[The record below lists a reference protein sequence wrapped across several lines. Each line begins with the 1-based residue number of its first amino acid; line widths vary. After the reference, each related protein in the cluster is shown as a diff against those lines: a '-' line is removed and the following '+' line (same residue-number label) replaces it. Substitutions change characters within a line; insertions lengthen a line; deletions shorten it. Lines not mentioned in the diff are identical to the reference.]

1 MIHAA
6 SRQALV
12 QARERLNGVLSGM
25 GSDGQAIS
33 TLSAELYAAASLLAG
48 QPRLRRTLADPSTDG
63 TTRGNLIRS
72 LLTGKVS
79 GPAVEL
85 VGSVVELRWS
95 SAWDLTDSL
104 EILGDSALL
113 AVAEQQGKLD
123 SVEDELFRVERI
135 LNGAGELTSA
145 LDEQSA
151 PAERRIALLNSVLA
165 DKADPITL
173 ELLAHAVGSGRK
185 RSIQLAIDDLLEASA
200 QRRDRSVAK
209 VISATELTE
218 EQTSRLS
225 SALTGMYGRPINVRS
240 AVDADIRGGLIV
252 RVGDEVIDGTVATRL
267 AAARTALAG

>member
-33 TLSAELYAAASLLAG
+33 TLSAELSAAASLLAG